1 MDKYKRCTSLFTFQH
16 HKAIYFTKWLTR
28 CPKLRE
34 KQFSLKPFSFF
45 FTQLFWFVFLC
56 FKCVLKSIKDFI
68 FLVFGCSWIAA
79 VVFKHKILSLFSQSC
94 WQSEQTCSM
103 SSIPQESSYKKQ
115 SHFHT
120 DPHQRGGLK
129 LHFFPKLK
137 LLKYS
142 SFFVWFFLFCDKK
155 KRQLESP
162 TLSPKRSIWAVLLM
176 SFCPFWSFC

>member
-16 HKAIYFTKWLTR
+16 HKPIHFTKWLTR
-28 CPKLRE
+28 CPRLRKKE
-34 KQFSLKPFSFF
+34 LLPEAFF
-45 FTQLFWFVFLC
+45 FFLHSYFGLFSWGQTLS

-103 SSIPQESSYKKQ
+103 SSIPQGSSDKKQ

-129 LHFFPKLK
+129 LHFFSPKLK
-137 LLKYS
+137 LLKY
-142 SFFVWFFLFCDKK
+142 
-155 KRQLESP
+155 
-162 TLSPKRSIWAVLLM
+162 
-176 SFCPFWSFC
+176 